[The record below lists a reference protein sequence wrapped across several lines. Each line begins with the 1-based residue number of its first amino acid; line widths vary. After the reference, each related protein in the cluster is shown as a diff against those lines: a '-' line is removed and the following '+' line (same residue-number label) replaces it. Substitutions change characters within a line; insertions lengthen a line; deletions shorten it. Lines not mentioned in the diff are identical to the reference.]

1 MSEFKSGGGI
11 LDLIKEEAEKKAV
24 AAPSSDNLS
33 DLGQLIAQLERL
45 KGELA
50 EAENEVSRIKKEI
63 TKLEQTDIPEV
74 FNQAGNL
81 ASIKLEDGAEVS
93 VEDDLAVNVNK
104 ADELKLF
111 QFLEEVGKKEIIKR
125 EFKIVFDRGQGADA
139 QEAREKLLEDGLEFV
154 ENETV
159 HHSTLKSVVKKLRKE
174 GVEFPD
180 YVKLFEYKKTKV
192 KR

>member
-1 MSEFKSGGGI
+1 MSEVKAGGGI

-63 TKLEQTDIPEV
+63 VKLEQTDIPEV

-81 ASIKLEDGAEVS
+81 ASIKLEDGATVS
-93 VEDDLAVNVNK
+93 VEDDLSVNVKK

-111 QFLEEVGKKEIIKR
+111 KFLEEVGKKEIIKR
-125 EFKIVFDRGQGADA
+125 EFKIVFDRGQSTDA
-139 QEAREKLLEDGLEFV
+139 QEAKDKLIEDGLEFV
-154 ENETV
+154 EKETV

-174 GVEFPD
+174 GVEFPA
-180 YVKLFEYKKTKV
+180 YVNLYEYKKTKV